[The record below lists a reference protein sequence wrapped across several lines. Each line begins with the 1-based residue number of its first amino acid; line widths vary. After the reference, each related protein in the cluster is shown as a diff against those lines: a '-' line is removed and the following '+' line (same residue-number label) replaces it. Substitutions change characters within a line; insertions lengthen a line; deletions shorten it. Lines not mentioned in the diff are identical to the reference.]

1 MSDPAV
7 TPLAFIAT
15 CDLSAVVRGRSVP
28 ATEADDCLRNGVGWV
43 PANLAI
49 NSGGHL
55 ASEELFG
62 SCDDLRLMPDAGSRC
77 TVAADDRTPAVDVY
91 LADQTEIDGSPWAG
105 CPRTFLRDSLAKL
118 DEAGLTVS
126 AAFEHEFT
134 LAGIDAPQPF
144 SFTRFRSAEPF
155 GTELV
160 ALLDSA
166 GLEPETWLP
175 EYGQGQYEI
184 TVRPA
189 AGLAAADRAVL
200 LRELVR
206 DLAVR
211 RGHRASFAPLP
222 DPGDVGNG
230 VHVHLS
236 LHDRDGRPAL
246 YDPDRPG
253 RLSEL
258 GGAFAAGVVTHA
270 RALLAVTAA
279 SPASYLRLVPHQWS
293 VGGIYLADR
302 DREALLRIAPTPG
315 PAEGWGSRFNL
326 EYRAADATA
335 NPWLT
340 LAVLVRAGLH
350 GIANGYHTPTIGTKD
365 EPVLDAPMLPT
376 SLDDALDALEKD
388 EVVRG
393 WFAPTLL
400 ETYLAVKR
408 SDAAACAGM
417 QPAALCRHVGDVY

>member
-1 MSDPAV
+1 VSNPAAA
-7 TPLAFIAT
+7 PLAFIAT
-15 CDLSAVVRGRSVP
+15 CDLSAVLRGRSVP
-28 ATEADDCLRNGVGWV
+28 GAAASDTLSNGVGWV

-49 NSGGHL
+49 NSAGHL

-62 SCDDLRLMPDAGSRC
+62 TCDDLRLIPDESSRS
-77 TVAADDRTPAVDVY
+77 TVTADDCTPAVDVY
-91 LADQTEIDGSPWAG
+91 LADQTEIDGSPWPG
-105 CPRTFLRDSLAKL
+105 CPRTFLRDSLAEL
-118 DEAGLTVS
+118 DAVGLTVS

-134 LAGIDAPQPF
+134 LTGMDAPQPF

-160 ALLDSA
+160 ALLDAA

-175 EYGQGQYEI
+175 EYGHGQYEI

-189 AGLAAADRAVL
+189 AGIAAADRAVL

-206 DLAVR
+206 DLARR
-211 RGHRASFAPLP
+211 RGRRASFAPLP

-236 LHDRDGRPAL
+236 LHDREGRPAL
-246 YDPDRPG
+246 YDPERPG

-258 GGAFAAGVVTHA
+258 GGAFAAGIVTHA
-270 RALLAVTAA
+270 RALAAVTAA

-315 PAEGWGSRFNL
+315 PLEGWGVRFNL

-340 LAVLVRAGLH
+340 LAVLLRAGLH
-350 GIANGYHTPTIGTKD
+350 GIANGYTTPQIGTKH
-365 EPVLDAPMLPT
+365 EPVVDAPPLPA

-417 QPAALCRHVGDVY
+417 QPAELCRHVGDIY

>member
-1 MSDPAV
+1 MSDPAAA
-7 TPLAFIAT
+7 PLAFIGT
-15 CDLSAVVRGRSVP
+15 CDLSAVLRGRSVP
-28 ATEADDCLRNGVGWV
+28 AAAASDALLNGLGWV

-49 NSGGHL
+49 NSAGHL

-62 SCDDLRLMPDAGSRC
+62 TCDDLRLMPDAGSRS
-77 TVAADDRTPAVDVY
+77 TVTADDRAPAVDIY
-91 LADQTEIDGSPWAG
+91 LADQTEIDGSPWTG
-105 CPRTFLRDSLAKL
+105 CPRTFLRDSL
-118 DEAGLTVS
+118 DELEAAGLTVS

-134 LAGIDAPQPF
+134 LTGTDAAQPF

-175 EYGQGQYEI
+175 EYGRGQYEI

-189 AGLAAADRAVL
+189 PGIAAADRAVL

-206 DLAVR
+206 DLARR

-222 DPGDVGNG
+222 DPSDVGNG

-236 LHDRDGRPAL
+236 LHDREGRPAL
-246 YDPDRPG
+246 YAPDRPG
-253 RLSEL
+253 RLSER
-258 GGAFAAGVVTHA
+258 GGAFAAGIVTHA
-270 RALLAVTAA
+270 RALAAITAA

-293 VGGIYLADR
+293 VGGMYLADR

-315 PAEGWGSRFNL
+315 PAEGWGGRFNL

-340 LAVLVRAGLH
+340 LAVLLRAGMH
-350 GIANGYHTPTIGTKD
+350 GINNGYPTPQIGTKD
-365 EPVLDAPMLPT
+365 EPVVDAPPLPT

-408 SDAAACAGM
+408 SDAAACAEM
-417 QPAALCRHVGDVY
+417 QSAELCRHVGDIY